1 LQLSSPWK
9 TLSVAHEPER
19 LYEHVEKEGQR
30 RLTRPRLELAA
41 TALVA
46 GFDVVFGIAAM
57 AIAHA
62 LAAEHF
68 GESVAQLIGSLAFGI
83 GFVFIVAGRSELFT
97 ENFFVPIAGLDRHDR
112 GSWLR
117 LGELWAISPVLN
129 IAGGALLIL
138 VLSSQGVLP
147 HGAGSVLTSL
157 ALDLDERSWTTKLL
171 SAVAAGAIIT
181 LMTWIVEGLAEEIGV
196 KLAVAWIFGAF
207 LSLGMFNHVIVVTLE
222 LLFGIRYG
230 ADIDL
235 SSVAGNFGLA
245 AFGNLVGG
253 VLFVT
258 ITRSGQARAGSG
270 EAT

>member
-1 LQLSSPWK
+1 M
-9 TLSVAHEPER
+9 AHEPEK
-19 LYEHVEKEGQR
+19 LYEHVEEEGRR

-68 GESVAQLIGSLAFGI
+68 GESFAQLIGSLAFGI

-117 LGELWAISPVLN
+117 LGELWALSPVLN
-129 IAGGALLIL
+129 IVGGFLLIL

-147 HGAGSVLTSL
+147 HGAGGVLSSL
-157 ALDLDERSWTTKLL
+157 AVDLDERSWTTKLL

-230 ADIDL
+230 ADIEL

-258 ITRSGQARAGSG
+258 VTRSGQARARS
-270 EAT
+270 EDVT